1 MSLQSQLYKPVIDP
15 ESAAGQAYSAG
26 YVKPV
31 KFEVTIKNAAE
42 TEVLHKYDPWGTQ
55 GQSGIMLEKVAVT
68 QGLLSSGDFSITFA
82 DARDRVVDPRRVDV
96 GCVVII
102 KGGKDPDHM
111 VNLFQGITFGRR
123 RTRYGERGVRYELT
137 GLGFGS
143 ILSSTFVNFQ
153 KNAAPLDPKSDNP
166 LLNLQKAY
174 DTTDIH
180 FFSNNLMKELF
191 ESDDIRP
198 FGGPNLKTMGS
209 FSLDGISDLVTEF
222 LPNNYYPM
230 IAVSEILR
238 TWSDL
243 TGAIVTI
250 DEDRV
255 VNWFYPGRLISGHVI
270 KSTFVDNG
278 TNPGQ
283 WTAFSNGSFS
293 TMDSI
298 YPDTAFAN
306 RLIARAEKIDISSGS
321 PIARGAT
328 SLYNKDLAQYLPSLD
343 NGFMTNTTVI
353 MSRTGSGTD
362 IGDPEKRFVYGALV
376 EDKDL
381 SGGSGNN
388 HSPTGQLVAT
398 FRIAIKDIQP
408 QPTAIQRL
416 NMVRKVP
423 SIDITKPHW
432 LIWYER
438 GSGDA
443 ISQTAGVAPDN
454 TVYWWH
460 NNDFKTEG
468 QWSAIRPLRFPEGR
482 SDNDKYSNVNW
493 RVRNPGPTYTCG
505 FSTSTTILCEMS
517 DPASI
522 ARWTPNR
529 PIEAIIP
536 TIPGASVRTMQIYL
550 AHMIRY
556 TARKRRQFEFEQ
568 VTIPNRLFKLGASV
582 QIIDQGSV
590 DLQKGMNTLAQ
601 IQEISYYGDA
611 YSEDAR
617 GNCFCR
623 ILPQQYISA
632 SQEI

>member
-1 MSLQSQLYKPVIDP
+1 
-15 ESAAGQAYSAG
+15 
-26 YVKPV
+26 
-31 KFEVTIKNAAE
+31 
-42 TEVLHKYDPWGTQ
+42 
-55 GQSGIMLEKVAVT
+55 MLESVALT
-68 QGLLSSGDFSITFA
+68 HGLLTSGDFTLKFA
-82 DARDRVVDPRRVDV
+82 DSRDRIVDPRKVDV

-102 KGGKDPDHM
+102 KGGKDADHM

-123 RTRYGERGVRYELT
+123 RSRYRERGVRYELT

-143 ILSSTFVNFQ
+143 ILQNTFVNFQ
-153 KNAAPLDPKSDNP
+153 KNAAPLDPKADNP
-166 LLNLQKAY
+166 LLNIQKAY
-174 DTTDIH
+174 DTTDIR
-180 FFSNNLMKELF
+180 FFSHNLMKELF
-191 ESDDIRP
+191 EDDSIRP
-198 FGGPNLKTMGS
+198 FGGPSLKVMGS

-238 TWSDL
+238 NWSDM

-255 VNWFYPGRLISGHVI
+255 VNWFYPGKLISGHVI
-270 KSTFVDNG
+270 KSQFVDNG
-278 TNPGQ
+278 ANPGQ
-283 WTAFSNGSFS
+283 WTSFSNGSFA

-321 PIARGAT
+321 QIARGAT

-343 NGFMTNTTVI
+343 NGFMSNTTVI
-353 MSRTGSGTD
+353 MSKTGSGTD
-362 IGDPEKRFVYGALV
+362 IGDPAKRFVFGALV
-376 EDKDL
+376 EDQVL
-381 SGGSGNN
+381 GTSAAGGAN

-398 FRIAIKDIQP
+398 FRIALKDVQQ

-423 SIDITKPHW
+423 SIDITKAHW
-432 LIWYER
+432 LIWFER

-443 ISQTAGVAPDN
+443 SSQSSGFAPDD

-482 SDNDKYSNVNW
+482 SDNDKFSNVNW
-493 RVRNPGPTYTCG
+493 RVRNPGPTYSCG
-505 FSTSTTILCEMS
+505 FSSSTTILCEMS

-536 TIPGASVRTMQIYL
+536 TIPQASVRTMQIYL

-582 QIIDQGSV
+582 QIIDPGSV
-590 DLQKGMNTLAQ
+590 DLQRGMNTLAQ
-601 IQEISYYGDA
+601 IQEIQYYADV
-611 YSEDAR
+611 YSDDSR
-617 GNCFCR
+617 GSCFCR

>member
-1 MSLQSQLYKPVIDP
+1 MSLVQSFYKPVIDP
-15 ESAAGQAYSAG
+15 ASAAGQAYDAG
-26 YVKPV
+26 YVKPIRYQV
-31 KFEVTIKNAAE
+31 IIKTADE
-42 TEVLHKYDPWGTQ
+42 TQTLHNYDPWGTQ
-55 GQSGIMLEKVAVT
+55 GQSGIMLEKVSLT
-68 QGLLSSGDFSITFA
+68 HGLLTSGDFSITFS
-82 DARDRVVDPRRVDV
+82 DARDRVVDPRKVDV

-102 KGGKDPDHM
+102 KGGKDKDHM

-123 RTRYGERGVRYELT
+123 RSRYRQRGVRYELT

-153 KNAAPLDPKSDNP
+153 KNAAPVDPKADNP
-166 LLNLQKAY
+166 LLNVQKAY
-174 DTTDIH
+174 DTTDIR
-180 FFSNNLMKELF
+180 FFSYNLMHELF
-191 ESDDIRP
+191 EDPTIRP
-198 FGGPNLKTMGS
+198 FGGSNLKSMGS

-238 TWSDL
+238 NWSDL

-270 KSTFVDNG
+270 KSTFTDNG

-283 WTAFSNGSFS
+283 WTAFSNGSFA

-306 RLIARAEKIDISSGS
+306 RLIARAEKIDITSGS

-328 SLYNKDLAQYLPSLD
+328 SLYNKDLSQYLPSLD

-353 MSRTGSGTD
+353 MSKTGSGTD
-362 IGDPEKRFVYGALV
+362 IGDPDKRFVFGALV
-376 EDKDL
+376 EDVDL
-381 SGGSGNN
+381 GSGN

-398 FRIAIKDIQP
+398 FRIAINDIQP
-408 QPTAIQRL
+408 QPTPIQRL
-416 NMVRKVP
+416 NMIKKVP
-423 SIDITKPHW
+423 SVDIAKGHW

-443 ISQTAGVAPDN
+443 SSASAGFAPDN

-468 QWSAIRPLRFPEGR
+468 QWSAIRPLKFPEGR
-482 SDNDKYSNVNW
+482 SDEDKFSNVNW

-505 FSTSTTILCEMS
+505 FSTSTSILCEMS

-582 QIIDQGSV
+582 QIIDPGSV

-601 IQEISYYGDA
+601 IQEVQYYGDV
-611 YSEDAR
+611 YSDDAR
-617 GNCFCR
+617 GSCFCR